1 MQKMPQFHNYSYHDA
16 VTNPTNVEDLPGEIE
31 AAIIAKFKATPGLQ
45 EISGN
50 DLNPIV
56 PFHYIARPL
65 TVTSQSCLRCHSVP
79 ERAPLGLIRKYGS
92 RNGFGWK
99 EGEIIGAQVVKVP
112 INDVFREKQQLKQ
125 NLLLLIVVVL
135 VALAAVM
142 LFALHFLLV
151 SPLMRFS
158 NVADSAS
165 QSPSTVAFPRVGPVE
180 ELNRLQRSLE
190 RLRVSLLV
198 AMNLANKS

>member
-1 MQKMPQFHNYSYHDA
+1 MCSS
-16 VTNPTNVEDLPGEIE
+16 DL
-31 AAIIAKFKATPGLQ
+31 
-45 EISGN
+45 
-50 DLNPIV
+50 
-56 PFHYIARPL
+56 
-65 TVTSQSCLRCHSVP
+65 
-79 ERAPLGLIRKYGS
+79 APLGLIRKYGS

-125 NLLLLIVVVL
+125 NLLVLIVVVL

-165 QSPSTVAFPRVGPVE
+165 QSPSTVSFPRVGPVE